1 MIVATVR
8 NLQMSQVRETSYEAQ
23 EFWNHRNV
31 SEKSLRGKMILN
43 EGIIFFQAQQSQ
55 LLATEHSLT

>member
-23 EFWNHRNV
+23 EFWNQRNV

-55 LLATEHSLT
+55 LLETEHSLT

>member
-8 NLQMSQVRETSYEAQ
+8 NLQVSQVRETSYEAE
-23 EFWNHRNV
+23 EFWNERNV
-31 SEKSLRGKMILN
+31 SEKSLRGKIILN
-43 EGIIFFQAQQSQ
+43 EGIIFFQVQQSQ

>member
-23 EFWNHRNV
+23 EFWNQRNV